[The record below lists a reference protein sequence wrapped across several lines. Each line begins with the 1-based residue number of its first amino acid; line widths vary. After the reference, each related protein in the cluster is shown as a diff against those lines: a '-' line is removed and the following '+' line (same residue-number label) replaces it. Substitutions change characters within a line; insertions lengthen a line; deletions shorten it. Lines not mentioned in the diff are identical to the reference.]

1 MYGVIIF
8 IFILLFNICSIIGL
22 FRYWGGFRYSS
33 ETEQEYHEFLNE
45 SKSRKIRV
53 RLIFV
58 LIFGIYFLFKASEI
72 SFFN

>member
-1 MYGVIIF
+1 MYGIIIF
-8 IFILLFNICSIIGL
+8 VLILILNVFAILGL
-22 FRYWGGFRYSS
+22 LRYWGGFRYSS
-33 ETEQEYHEFLNE
+33 ESEEEYQEFLNK

-72 SFFN
+72 SFFS